1 MLPRR
6 LISRLDIK
14 GSKEGMNRQI
24 FSTVV
29 GGELPLSPK
38 EARAWLDGSDGEK
51 KHEGAIEDA
60 CRWFGGEADRT
71 LWLRYGRSAFGMA
84 LDLLGAFQGGF
95 RNAPIALPPY
105 MCKEV
110 IFKAQS
116 RSPSPIFYGLCENL
130 APKTNDFMDTARQ
143 ASAVLTCAY
152 FGAKSLDER
161 LTDIGPRLRKLPNE
175 PWIIEDR
182 AMAFPEQVD
191 ISNGAK
197 RCDFMFFTLR
207 KSYPVPDGAP
217 LVACSDRALEAMS
230 RWRTTA
236 RETEDG
242 DSARCVREKVLAK
255 VRRHDWLNSGHL
267 VDDPAA
273 NGLRESIASEAF
285 INDLNADKSTDT
297 LFGSAASAAYFMSRD
312 KATDRRTVHARAQTI
327 VERLRGEPS
336 VKVPLKDC
344 TGIAVPIM
352 LQDRDKFVKDA
363 RSQGIFLP
371 VHWAKENDIPDK
383 TETRRWYEEEV
394 GIPTLATSS
403 PGDIDFTIERLRARK

>member
-1 MLPRR
+1 MME
-6 LISRLDIK
+6 D
-14 GSKEGMNRQI
+14 MNRRI

-51 KHEGAIEDA
+51 KQKKAIEDV

-71 LWLRYGRSAFGMA
+71 LWLRYGRSAFGVA
-84 LDLLGAFQGGF
+84 LDLSEGFRGGF
-95 RNAPIALPPY
+95 RDAPIALPPY
-105 MCKEV
+105 ICKEV

-116 RSPSPIFYGLCENL
+116 HSPSLMFYDLCENL
-130 APKTNDFMDTARQ
+130 APNANDLMDIARQ

-152 FGAKSLDER
+152 FGSKSLDEH
-161 LTDIGPRLRKLPNE
+161 LADIGPRLRKLPNN

-182 AMAFPEQVD
+182 AMALPEQVK
-191 ISNGAK
+191 ISNSAK
-197 RCDFMFFTLR
+197 RCDFMIFSLR
-207 KSYPVPDGAP
+207 KSYPVPDGAA

-236 RETEDG
+236 LETKDG

-255 VRRHDWLNSGHL
+255 VRRHDWLNSGRL

-285 INDLNADKSTDT
+285 IDDLNADNSTDS
-297 LFGSAASAAYFMSRD
+297 LGGSAASAAYFMSRD
-312 KATDRRTVHARAQTI
+312 KATDRRTVHARAQSI
-327 VERLRGEPS
+327 VEGLRGDPS
-336 VKVPLKDC
+336 VKAPLKDC
-344 TGIAVPIM
+344 TGIAVPV
-352 LQDRDKFVKDA
+352 LLHDRDKFTKEA
-363 RSQGIFLP
+363 RSQGLFLP
-371 VHWAKENDIPDK
+371 VHWPKENEIPDR

-403 PGDIDFTIERLRARK
+403 PRDIDFMIERLRARR